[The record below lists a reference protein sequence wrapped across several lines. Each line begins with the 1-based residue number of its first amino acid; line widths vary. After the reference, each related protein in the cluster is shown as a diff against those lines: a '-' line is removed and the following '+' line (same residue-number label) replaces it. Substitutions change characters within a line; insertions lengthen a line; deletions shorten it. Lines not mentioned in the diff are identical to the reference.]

1 MSNCI
6 FLKGH
11 GFWFVY
17 PNEPLD
23 ASEGL
28 GMMDL
33 YEAMHTAI
41 FEFDN
46 NVAHSNV
53 KVTHVI
59 TWYLKSRNCL
69 NLQLVVHVYIGKKL
83 YFVKKK

>member
-1 MSNCI
+1 
-6 FLKGH
+6 
-11 GFWFVY
+11 
-17 PNEPLD
+17 
-23 ASEGL
+23 
-28 GMMDL
+28 MMDL

-69 NLQLVVHVYIGKKL
+69 NLQLVRTCIYWQEII
-83 YFVKKK
+83 FCKKKINIKMLLLIFLKLIFDRVGCSSTTS